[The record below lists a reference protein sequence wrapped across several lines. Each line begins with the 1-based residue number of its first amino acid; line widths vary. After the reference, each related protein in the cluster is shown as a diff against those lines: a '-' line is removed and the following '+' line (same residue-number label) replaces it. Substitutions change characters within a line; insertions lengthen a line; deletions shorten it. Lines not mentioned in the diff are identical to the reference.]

1 MRRIAI
7 LFVILSAAVCAFS
20 QTAPPPAGAAPAAGA
35 AAPAGAAPATP
46 GPHPKS
52 PEENAAV
59 VAMTK
64 AQDPD
69 GRIKAA
75 EELVTKF
82 PDTDYKG
89 IALLMQA
96 QSYHDKKDDAKAIVY
111 GEQSLESDSKNF
123 ETFLLMAE
131 IYAQTT
137 RETDLDKDD
146 RLAKVDKYAKEAV
159 TLLATA
165 PKPDPSVSDA
175 DWANVKKG
183 EEARAWQ
190 AMGLTAILRKKY
202 DEAKTDIQKGL
213 DLYPDPIDML
223 RAGRA
228 YLAAKRYDDA
238 TSWFDKAAASPN
250 ADDNVKRIAASDK
263 ARTLAAKKQQQ

>member
-7 LFVILSAAVCAFS
+7 IFVILSAAVCAFS
-20 QTAPPPAGAAPAAGA
+20 QTAPPAAGAGAAPAAGA
-35 AAPAGAAPATP
+35 GAPTATP

-52 PEENAAV
+52 PEENTAV
-59 VAMTK
+59 VAMSK
-64 AQDPD
+64 AADPD
-69 GRIKAA
+69 SRIKAVD
-75 EELVTKF
+75 ELMAKF
-82 PDTDYKG
+82 PETDYKA
-89 IALLMQA
+89 IALLMEA

-111 GEQSLESDSKNF
+111 GEQSLEADPKNF
-123 ETFLLMAE
+123 ETLLLMAE

-137 RETDLDKDD
+137 RDTDLDKDD
-146 RLAKVDKYAKEAV
+146 RLAKVDKYAKDAL
-159 TLLATA
+159 TQIATA
-165 PKPDPSVSDA
+165 AKPDPSVSDA

-202 DEAKTDIQKGL
+202 DEAKTDVQKGI

-238 TSWFDKAAASPN
+238 VGWFDKAAASPN

-263 ARTLAAKKQQQ
+263 ARTLTAKKQQQ